1 MLRVRQKRRK
11 NIWPSLKL
19 KEVIIMRVRAEAL
32 IKSVVIVLGVLERDG
47 PSLTERCK
55 LAWIISLHLPRPS
68 HCEIEALQW
77 LGRLRVLGSE
87 SRPSSFIISAD
98 RSGCARDSP
107 CTIRPVLLAQD
118 VCADT
123 SKVSKSCF
131 FCSRA
136 FCLTLHVITG
146 ILSQLN
152 IVFSKI
158 SALI

>member
-1 MLRVRQKRRK
+1 MLVH
-11 NIWPSLKL
+11 
-19 KEVIIMRVRAEAL
+19 AEEL
-32 IKSVVIVLGVLERDG
+32 IKSVVIVLGVLERDR
-47 PSLTERCK
+47 PSLAERYL
-55 LAWIISLHLPRPS
+55 LAWISSMHLHRPS

-87 SRPSSFIISAD
+87 SRPSSLIISAD

-107 CTIRPVLLAQD
+107 CTIQPVLLAQD

-146 ILSQLN
+146 ILSQIN